1 MSHSNNTAKTLDGP
15 AATQLDWIA
24 DAQDANAQEH
34 DLKFFDALKL
44 YRKSV
49 LWALL
54 MSTAIFMEG
63 YDTMLMGN
71 MFGFPEFR
79 KRYGQ
84 PAKGDTYQIP
94 APWQAGLT
102 NGSACGQ
109 LVGLLVS
116 GYMTERF
123 GFRKTMTL
131 GLTASA
137 AFIFIP
143 FFAPSLA
150 VLEVGQVLFGEL
162 IETVFNMTLSNNSNS
177 GIFMGLYQTIPVVYA
192 KEISPVCLQ
201 AYLTTWVNTCWA
213 IGQLI
218 GAGILR
224 ALLVRGD
231 EWGYRIPFAIQWVW
245 PLILVPSLY
254 FAPESPWWLVRR
266 GRLEEAKKVLKRLTS
281 TEHAHFDI
289 DKAVSFMVVTTNFE
303 KAISA
308 ETSYLACFKGTDLK
322 RTLIA
327 IGVYCI
333 QTLSGNPL
341 RSYSTYFMEQ
351 AGFPTTQASDMT
363 IVNYSLALVG
373 GLVSWP
379 LLTLFGRRSI
389 YVWSLFL
396 MLVLMILIGGIGIP
410 QAHSSDHSY
419 SWAIAALLI
428 VSSFL
433 YNATMGP
440 LTNAICSE
448 VPSTL
453 LCSKTVVLARWFY
466 TITSITAGVLT
477 PYQLNPTAWNWGA
490 KTGFFWAGG
499 CLISF
504 IFAYFCVPETKDR
517 TAAEVDILFNR
528 KASLRCFSKTSVD
541 LVEAVVGD
549 NGKERN

>member
-1 MSHSNNTAKTLDGP
+1 MSNSNDMAKNLDGP
-15 AATQLDWIA
+15 EATQLDWIA

-34 DLKFFDALKL
+34 DLKFWDALKL
-44 YRKSV
+44 YRKAV

-54 MSTAIFMEG
+54 MSAAIFMEG

-71 MFGFPEFR
+71 MFGLPEFR

-116 GYMTERF
+116 GYMAERF

-131 GLTASA
+131 GLSASA
-137 AFIFIP
+137 AFIFFP

-150 VLEVGQVLFGEL
+150 VLEVGQVLF
-162 IETVFNMTLSNNSNS
+162 

-213 IGQLI
+213 IGHLI

-281 TEHAHFDI
+281 AEQARFDI
-289 DKAVSFMVVTTNFE
+289 DKTVSFMVVTTNYE
-303 KAISA
+303 RAISA
-308 ETSYLACFKGTDLK
+308 KTSYLACFKGTDLK

-351 AGFPTTQASDMT
+351 AGFPTTQASNMT

-379 LLTLFGRRSI
+379 LLSVFGRRSI

-396 MLVLMILIGGIGIP
+396 MLILMILIGGLGIP
-410 QAHSSDHSY
+410 QSHSSDHSY
-419 SWAIAALLI
+419 SWAIASLLI

-466 TITSITAGVLT
+466 TVTSITAGVLT

-499 CLISF
+499 CLVSF

-528 KASLRCFSKTSVD
+528 KASLRSFSKTSVD
-541 LVEAVVGD
+541 LVQAVVSD
-549 NGKERN
+549 SGKETK

>member
-1 MSHSNNTAKTLDGP
+1 MSHSNNTAKTLDSP
-15 AATQLDWIA
+15 ATTQFDWIA

-34 DLKFFDALKL
+34 DLKFSDALKL

-71 MFGFPEFR
+71 MFGLPEFR

-137 AFIFIP
+137 AFISIP

-162 IETVFNMTLSNNSNS
+162 IETVVTMTPSNNSNL

-192 KEISPVCLQ
+192 KEISP
-201 AYLTTWVNTCWA
+201 A
-213 IGQLI
+213 IGHLL

-245 PLILVPSLY
+245 PVILVPSLY

-281 TEHAHFDI
+281 AEHAHFDI
-289 DKAVSFMVVTTNFE
+289 DKTVSFMVLTTNYE
-303 KAISA
+303 RAMSA

-351 AGFPTTQASDMT
+351 AGFPTTQASNMT

-410 QAHSSDHSY
+410 QAKSSDHSY

-528 KASLRCFSKTSVD
+528 KASLRSFSKTSVD

>member
-1 MSHSNNTAKTLDGP
+1 MAKNLDGP
-15 AATQLDWIA
+15 EATQLDWIA

-34 DLKFFDALKL
+34 DLKFWDAVKL

-71 MFGFPEFR
+71 MFGLPQFR

-131 GLTASA
+131 GLSASA
-137 AFIFIP
+137 AFIFFP

-150 VLEVGQVLFGEL
+150 VLEVGQVLF
-162 IETVFNMTLSNNSNS
+162 

-213 IGQLI
+213 IGHLI

-281 TEHAHFDI
+281 AEQGHFDI
-289 DKAVSFMVVTTNFE
+289 DKTLSFMVVTTDYE
-303 KAISA
+303 RAISA

-351 AGFPTTQASDMT
+351 AGFPTTQASNMT

-379 LLTLFGRRSI
+379 LLSLFGRRSI

-396 MLVLMILIGGIGIP
+396 MLILMILIGGLGIP
-410 QAHSSDHSY
+410 QSHSSDHLY
-419 SWAIAALLI
+419 SWAIASLLI

-453 LCSKTVVLARWFY
+453 LCSKTIVLARWFY
-466 TITSITAGVLT
+466 TVTSITAGVLT

-504 IFAYFCVPETKDR
+504 AFAYFCVPETKDR

-528 KASLRCFSKTSVD
+528 KASLRSFSKTSVD

-549 NGKERN
+549 NGKETN